1 MFLLYFRWSAYGY
14 SRHLTGDNKEDADA
28 MELIDQEAA
37 YNQVGMKIKE
47 DLLGG
52 NAVVLFAYGLSG
64 SGKVRV
70 CSVCMHECIYPLHDI
85 LTSFRDR

>member
-1 MFLLYFRWSAYGY
+1 MA
-14 SRHLTGDNKEDADA
+14 DADA

-64 SGKVRV
+64 SGKV
-70 CSVCMHECIYPLHDI
+70 
-85 LTSFRDR
+85 